1 MIRARQPAV
10 KAHEKFLMRR
20 EEELKEREE
29 ELKEREA
36 EFKEREAEFKE
47 REAALIEDAQGLA
60 LSKSLYGQGLALSSL
75 RASTLSRHELVS
87 SFLALQPILTSGIS
101 APPLRT

>member
-1 MIRARQPAV
+1 M
-10 KAHEKFLMRR
+10 KAHEKFLIRR
-20 EEELKEREE
+20 EDEL
-29 ELKEREA
+29 
-36 EFKEREAEFKE
+36 KEREAEFKE

-60 LSKSLYGQGLALSSL
+60 LSKSLYGQGLALNSL